1 MSNHQ
6 TDLTA
11 FMGPIGRGKA
21 ALPHDADVDR
31 LPAVLKRALHTIEC
45 RELGPK
51 AAVQK
56 FGPLADTAGGRVTV
70 LVAQEQIRARHP
82 SNDELHHLARTVRER
97 GPAVDVFMV
106 LPKPI
111 VPFMD
116 EMAYVVSRA
125 AEPASGLALAE
136 PTPWDFELSRSPRPL
151 WWFPGGDREAPD
163 ER

>member
-21 ALPHDADVDR
+21 SLPHDADVDR
-31 LPAVLKRALHTIEC
+31 LAAVLKRALHTIEC

-56 FGPLADTAGGRVTV
+56 FGPLADTAGGCVTV
-70 LVAQEQIRARHP
+70 LVAQEQILARHP
-82 SNDELHHLARTVRER
+82 SHELHHLARAVRER

-106 LPKPI
+106 PPKPT

-125 AEPASGLALAE
+125 AEPASRPALAG
-136 PTPWDFELSRSPRPL
+136 PTRWDFELSRPPRPL
-151 WWFPGGDREAPD
+151 RWFPGGDREAPD